1 MAQDPAC
8 SVLSKYTLGSSAGKI
23 QYISTWRAMSPNDL
37 YIVGLVWMRT
47 KPFLWEIHGARGR
60 EKHIFI
66 PLKVRPA
73 YWVLLANPTSRR
85 LGEFSKMEKPCRLSY
100 RLEKLLWGQLSVSAS
115 HETKPRKHWMILKE
129 FQPLQSTVNLW
140 NCVSLISVTSFYSFQ
155 ICNCSA
161 LWTNNLTNTSF
172 KNRKIQMQ
180 LNVKHTQTHTYT
192 HMRTENNCM
201 YNKDIDIK
209 KIQYI

>member
-1 MAQDPAC
+1 MARDPAC
-8 SVLSKYTLGSSAGKI
+8 SVFSKYTLGSSAGKM

-37 YIVGLVWMRT
+37 YKVGLVWMRT
-47 KPFLWEIHGARGR
+47 KPFLWEIHRARGR

-85 LGEFSKMEKPCRLSY
+85 LGEFLKMEKPCRLSY
-100 RLEKLLWGQLSVSAS
+100 SIGLKSSYEDNLALVP

-161 LWTNNLTNTSF
+161 LS
-172 KNRKIQMQ
+172 
-180 LNVKHTQTHTYT
+180 VECEQTT
-192 HMRTENNCM
+192 
-201 YNKDIDIK
+201 
-209 KIQYI
+209 